1 MSDSEDTDESVG
13 EWPVTKEWLE
23 ELLTV
28 HHGEGSQVSVDDF
41 TVRPGCAAGDSV
53 LSDILAVSVEYRLK
67 PENTRCELSVIVKLL
82 PQDPFSRFFVTEAQ
96 FDLREIKFYTQVVP
110 ELEAFQKKQLAG
122 EEEGSGVQLPE
133 LPIPACVHAH
143 YSPAGGTEESPEPP
157 ESFLVLENLRP
168 RGFEGAEF
176 SRGLTL
182 RQAEAALTA
191 VARLHALSLAIKV
204 KEGRSLS
211 ERYTF
216 LFQTA
221 RATDSYQQLVERGLP
236 QLARFLER
244 RPGLEAVLEA
254 LLALR
259 PRTKEIIAALLAP
272 EGPLA
277 LITHTDFW
285 CNNLLF
291 RDTENG
297 VCECA
302 ILDWQMVTYSRPTN
316 DVALL
321 LVSSVPTELRRRHTE
336 SLLDR
341 YWAVLTSNCSGLG
354 LDIPK
359 DLDYSRADLSRDYR
373 RSLLLALLLCIGSVD
388 VALGDPLTEQ
398 RLIDVLED
406 LHNDGILSGESIEI
420 NPSVQ

>member
-1 MSDSEDTDESVG
+1 M
-13 EWPVTKEWLE
+13 
-23 ELLTV
+23 
-28 HHGEGSQVSVDDF
+28 
-41 TVRPGCAAGDSV
+41 
-53 LSDILAVSVEYRLK
+53 
-67 PENTRCELSVIVKLL
+67 
-82 PQDPFSRFFVTEAQ
+82 
-96 FDLREIKFYTQVVP
+96 VP
-110 ELEAFQKKQLAG
+110 DLEAFQKKQITSPDLAI
-122 EEEGSGVQLPE
+122 E
-133 LPIPACVHAH
+133 LPIPACIHAH
-143 YSPAGGTEESPEPP
+143 YNPGGGTEDSPEPP

-168 RGFEGAEF
+168 RGFDGAEF

-182 RQAEAALTA
+182 RQAEAALSA
-191 VARLHALSLAIKV
+191 VACLHALSLTLKV
-204 KEGRSLS
+204 KEGRPLS
-211 ERYTF
+211 DRYPF

-272 EGPLA
+272 EDPLA

-291 RDTENG
+291 KNDEDGN
-297 VCECA
+297 CKCA

-316 DVALL
+316 DIALL
-321 LVSSVPTELRRRHTE
+321 LVSSVPTELRRRHTP
-336 SLLDR
+336 SLLDK
-341 YWAVLTSNCSGLG
+341 YWDVLTSTSCSLG
-354 LDIPK
+354 LDIQK
-359 DLDYSRADLSRDYR
+359 DLAYTRSDLDGDYR
-373 RSLLLALLLCIGSVD
+373 RSQLLALLLCIGSVD

-406 LHNDGILSGESIEI
+406 LHNDGVLTGEIPETALADE
-420 NPSVQ
+420 P

>member
-1 MSDSEDTDESVG
+1 MSDSEDTDASCA

-23 ELLTV
+23 SLLTV
-28 HHGEGSQVSVDDF
+28 HHGEGSSIFIEDFEVS
-41 TVRPGCAAGDSV
+41 PGCTAGESV
-53 LSDILAVSVEYRLK
+53 LSDILAVTVDYTTK
-67 PENTRCELSVIVKLL
+67 PDETKRELNVIVKLL
-82 PQDPFSRFFVTEAQ
+82 PQDAFSRFFVTEAQ

-110 ELEAFQKKQLAG
+110 DLEAFQKRQSASP
-122 EEEGSGVQLPE
+122 ENSIE
-133 LPIPACVHAH
+133 LPIPGCVHAH
-143 YSPAGGTEESPEPP
+143 YKPAGGTEESPEPP
-157 ESFLVLENLRP
+157 ESFLVLENLRT

-182 RQAEAALTA
+182 RQAEAALSA
-191 VARLHALSLAIKV
+191 VACLHALSLALKV
-204 KEGRSLS
+204 KEGRALS
-211 ERYTF
+211 ERYSF

-259 PRTKEIIAALLAP
+259 PRTKEIIASLLAP

-291 RDTENG
+291 KSSDDG
-297 VCECA
+297 GCKCA

-316 DVALL
+316 DIALL

-336 SLLDR
+336 SLLDK
-341 YWAVLTSNCSGLG
+341 YWQVLTTTCQNLD
-354 LDIPK
+354 LDIPR
-359 DLDYSRADLSRDYR
+359 DLGYTRSDLAADYR
-373 RSLLLALLLCIGSVD
+373 RSQLLALLLCIGSVD

-406 LHNDGILSGESIEI
+406 LHNDGVLVAETADLSNSD
-420 NPSVQ
+420 P